1 MPITFEIDPARGRLR
16 TVVDGSVGVA
26 EVAEHVQALVGGQ
39 VAGLPDLIDARPARG
54 PGWYAADVRKAATL
68 IEALG
73 EARSF
78 GPRAIVVSS
87 AAAFGMV
94 RMLSVLL
101 GSRLRLEAF
110 RDVESAEQWLDGAA
124 RPDGA

>member
-1 MPITFEIDPARGRLR
+1 MPITFEIDSARDRLR
-16 TVVDGSVGVA
+16 TVVDGSVTVG
-26 EVAEHVQALVGGQ
+26 EVAEHVQALITRRLES
-39 VAGLPDLIDARPARG
+39 LPDLIDARSARG
-54 PGWYAADVRKAATL
+54 PGWYAADVRKAATM

-73 EARSF
+73 GAEPF

-101 GSRLRLEAF
+101 GSRLL
-110 RDVESAEQWLDGAA
+110 L
-124 RPDGA
+124 